1 MGHVLG
7 VTTCLAALE
16 TLGRRTHNIV
26 SADIFL
32 DGYRNQIIIGDTN
45 SCLHLF
51 DSSIGNGETETV
63 EIARQLSCS
72 DEQLKQCAP
81 SPLLEANE
89 ANWTKGGYIDRI
101 SSSAVRSR

>member
-1 MGHVLG
+1 VGHVLG
-7 VTTCLAALE
+7 VTACLTALE

-26 SADIFL
+26 SANLFL
-32 DGYRNQIIIGDTN
+32 DSRRFQIIVGDTN

-72 DEQLKQCAP
+72 GEQLKQCAP
-81 SPLLEANE
+81 SPLLEVNE
-89 ANWTKGGYIDRI
+89 ANWTKGGYIHRI
-101 SSSAVRSR
+101 SSSTVHRR